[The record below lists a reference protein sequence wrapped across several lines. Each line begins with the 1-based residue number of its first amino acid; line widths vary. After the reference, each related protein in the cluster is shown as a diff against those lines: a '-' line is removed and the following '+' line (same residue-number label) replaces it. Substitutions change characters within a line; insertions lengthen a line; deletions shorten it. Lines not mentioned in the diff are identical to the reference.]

1 MIYPDYFTKEDIQEF
16 EREYNAVLDAE
27 RAVAEKQQ
35 VAIAVSEEI
44 YSPYLGAI

>member
-27 RAVAEKQQ
+27 RSVAEKQQ